1 MVYNPRGSA
10 NSGASN
16 SQYRQPFYQPT
27 HTARKCFLRRS
38 SHVLSLERGHRTAQP
53 RVNYTSS
60 LADSLDIRRTNIL
73 SSRTG

>member
-1 MVYNPRGSA
+1 MNRIDMMYLDKSLSKITVDLLKS
-10 NSGASN
+10 
-16 SQYRQPFYQPT
+16 
-27 HTARKCFLRRS
+27 RS

-73 SSRTG
+73 SSRTGLESSIGELRLW